1 MTNHDVELLAIGAGP
16 ANLAL
21 AVALEELGADGLA
34 ESSLLIERGPTVEWQ
49 RGLLLP
55 WTKSQVA
62 FAKDLVTLR
71 NPRSKFTFLNYLRSV
86 GRLDDFINMG
96 SFTPYRVEVSG
107 YLQWVSESLRK
118 VQLRLGCD
126 CTSVEP
132 VRDSTGRLTGWLTRL
147 ADGTEISSR
156 YLVIGA
162 GRDPYV
168 PPELSHL
175 PADRL
180 IHSTRY
186 RSRIAT
192 LDKDQQYRIAIVG
205 AAQSAAEMFRATQHD
220 LPNSDVSWV
229 MRSIGLRAYDTNKF
243 TNELYYPSYID
254 KFYEALPDGK
264 KQILQEMHLTNY
276 SGVESDLLQELYT
289 SLYLDRLN
297 GVERR
302 RLVQMTDITGART
315 DGDEV
320 VLELTD
326 RKTGAVD
333 ELRRD
338 LVFLGTGFVR
348 EMPRLIRGLGAS
360 IGLDRIEV
368 NRQYRLDLGEPSDAA
383 CYLQGVNEATHGIA
397 DSLLSVLGNRAE
409 DIAQDILA
417 HRASKRMNG
426 VRRPAA
432 EHPSAAELPSAA
444 DRRTALSVPADGAVS
459 A

>member
-1 MTNHDVELLAIGAGP
+1 MTNREVELLAVGAGP

-21 AVALEELGADGLA
+21 AVALEELGVDGLA
-34 ESSLLIERGPTVEWQ
+34 ENSLVIERGHTVEWQ

-71 NPRSKFTFLNYLRSV
+71 NPRSEFTFLNYLRSV

-107 YLQWVSESLRK
+107 YLRWVSESLRK
-118 VQLRLGCD
+118 VRLELGCES
-126 CTSVEP
+126 TSIEP
-132 VRDSTGRLTGWLTRL
+132 VRNSAGTLTGWLTRL
-147 ADGTEISSR
+147 ADGRTISSR

-162 GRDPYV
+162 GRDVYV
-168 PPELSHL
+168 PPELAGL

-186 RSRIAT
+186 RSQLT
-192 LDKDQQYRIAIVG
+192 ELDKDRPYRVAVVG
-205 AAQSAAEMFRATQHD
+205 AAQSAAEMFRAVQLD

-243 TNELYYPSYID
+243 TNELYYPSFID
-254 KFYEALPDGK
+254 KFFEARPEGK
-264 KQILQEMHLTNY
+264 EQILREMHLTNY

-289 SLYLDRLN
+289 GMYLEKLA
-297 GVERR
+297 GVEQR
-302 RLVQMTDITGART
+302 RLVPMTDITGART
-315 DGDEV
+315 DGDEI
-320 VLELTD
+320 VLELTN
-326 RKTGAVD
+326 RKTGSVT

-348 EMPRLIRGLGAS
+348 EMPWLVRNLGAA

-368 NRQYRLDLGEPSDAA
+368 SRQYRLNLGEPSDAA

-397 DSLLSVLGNRAE
+397 DSLLSVLGNRAAE
-409 DIAQDILA
+409 VTQDILA
-417 HRASKRMNG
+417 RRAGKRVNGVHRAT
-426 VRRPAA
+426 A
-432 EHPSAAELPSAA
+432 EQL
-444 DRRTALSVPADGAVS
+444 TAVPLSADGALHT
-459 A
+459 

>member
-1 MTNHDVELLAIGAGP
+1 MTNHDVELLAVGAGP

-21 AVALEELGADGLA
+21 AVALEELGAGGLA
-34 ESSLLIERGPTVEWQ
+34 ENSLVIERGEAVAWQ
-49 RGLLLP
+49 QGLLLP

-71 NPRSKFTFLNYLRSV
+71 NPRSEFTFLNYLRSV

-107 YLQWVSESLRK
+107 YLQWVSETLRK
-118 VQLRLGCD
+118 VRLQLGCA
-126 CTSVEP
+126 CTSIEP
-132 VRDSTGRLTGWLTRL
+132 VRDPGGRLTGWLTRL
-147 ADGTEISSR
+147 ADGSTISSK

-168 PPELSHL
+168 PPVLAGL
-175 PADRL
+175 PAERL

-186 RSRIAT
+186 RTRMAA
-192 LDKDQQYRIAIVG
+192 LDKDRQHRIAVVG
-205 AAQSAAEMFRATQHD
+205 AAQSAAEMFRAVQID

-243 TNELYYPSYID
+243 TNELYYPSFVD
-254 KFYEALPDGK
+254 KFFEARPDGK
-264 KQILQEMHLTNY
+264 EQILREMHLTNY
-276 SGVESDLLQELYT
+276 SGVETDLLQELYT
-289 SLYLDRLN
+289 GLYLDRLS

-302 RLVQMTDITGART
+302 RLVPMTDITGARM

-326 RKTGAVD
+326 RKTGTVS

-348 EMPRLIRGLGAS
+348 EMPALVRGLAS
-360 IGLDRIEV
+360 AIGLERIEV
-368 NRQYRLDLGEPSDAA
+368 TRQYRLKLGEPSDAA

-397 DSLLSVLGNRAE
+397 DSLLSVLGNRAGE
-409 DIAQDILA
+409 VTQDILA
-417 HRASKRMNG
+417 RRNGRQVNG
-426 VRRPAA
+426 VHPVAA
-432 EHPSAAELPSAA
+432 EELAAVP
-444 DRRTALSVPADGAVS
+444 LSADGALQT
-459 A
+459 

>member
-1 MTNHDVELLAIGAGP
+1 MTNRKVELLAIGAGP

-21 AVALEELGADGLA
+21 AVALEELGVDGLA
-34 ESSLLIERGPTVEWQ
+34 ENSLVIERGPTVEWQ

-71 NPRSKFTFLNYLRSV
+71 NPRSRFSFLNYLRSV

-107 YLQWVSESLRK
+107 YLRWVSESLRK
-118 VQLRLGCD
+118 VRIQLSCD
-126 CTSVEP
+126 CVSVEP
-132 VRDSTGRLTGWLTRL
+132 VRDSAGSLTGWLTRL
-147 ADGTEISSR
+147 ADGSTISSR

-162 GRDPYV
+162 GRDPYI
-168 PPELSHL
+168 PSELAHL

-180 IHSTRY
+180 VHSTRY
-186 RSRIAT
+186 RSRMAE
-192 LDKDQQYRIAIVG
+192 LDKDRPYRVAVVG
-205 AAQSAAEMFRATQHD
+205 AAQSAAEMFRATQID

-243 TNELYYPSYID
+243 TNELYYPSFID
-254 KFYEALPDGK
+254 KFYEARPEGRE
-264 KQILQEMHLTNY
+264 QILREMHLTNY

-289 SLYLDRLN
+289 GLYLDRLS
-297 GVERR
+297 GVEKR
-302 RLVQMTDITGART
+302 RLVPMTDITGSRT

-326 RKTGAVD
+326 RKTGTVS

-338 LVFLGTGFVR
+338 LVLLGTGFVR
-348 EMPRLIRGLGAS
+348 EMPRLVRGLGAS

-368 NRQYRLDLGEPSDAA
+368 NRHYRLNLGEPSNAA

-397 DSLLSVLGNRAE
+397 DSLLSVLGTRGGE
-409 DIAQDILA
+409 ITQDILA
-417 HRASKRMNG
+417 HRAGGRVNG
-426 VRRPAA
+426 VHRPAA
-432 EHPSAAELPSAA
+432 EQLAA
-444 DRRTALSVPADGAVS
+444 VPMAADGAVP

>member
-1 MTNHDVELLAIGAGP
+1 MTNREVELLAVGAGP

-21 AVALEELGADGLA
+21 AVALEELGVDGLA
-34 ESSLLIERGPTVEWQ
+34 ENSLVIERGHSVEWQ

-71 NPRSKFTFLNYLRSV
+71 NPRSEFTFLNYLRSV

-107 YLQWVSESLRK
+107 YLRWVSESLRK
-118 VQLRLGCD
+118 VRIELGCES
-126 CTSVEP
+126 TSIEP
-132 VRDSTGRLTGWLTRL
+132 VRNSAGTLTGWLTRL
-147 ADGTEISSR
+147 ADGSTISSR

-162 GRDPYV
+162 GRDVYV
-168 PPELSHL
+168 PPELAGL

-186 RSRIAT
+186 RSRVT
-192 LDKDQQYRIAIVG
+192 ELDKDKPYRVAVVG
-205 AAQSAAEMFRATQHD
+205 AAQSAAEMFRAVQID

-254 KFYEALPDGK
+254 KFFEARPEGK
-264 KQILQEMHLTNY
+264 EQILREMHLTNY

-289 SLYLDRLN
+289 GMYLEKLS
-297 GVERR
+297 GVEQR
-302 RLVQMTDITGART
+302 RLVPMTDITGART
-315 DGDEV
+315 DGDEI
-320 VLELTD
+320 VLDLTD
-326 RKTGAVD
+326 RKTGKTN

-348 EMPRLIRGLGAS
+348 EMPSLVRNLSTA
-360 IGLDRIEV
+360 IGLERIEV
-368 NRQYRLDLGEPSDAA
+368 SRQYRLKLGEPSDAA

-397 DSLLSVLGNRAE
+397 DSLLSVLGNRAAE
-409 DIAQDILA
+409 ITQDLLA
-417 HRASKRMNG
+417 RRAGKRVNGVHRA
-426 VRRPAA
+426 PA
-432 EHPSAAELPSAA
+432 EQL
-444 DRRTALSVPADGAVS
+444 TAVPLTADGALHS
-459 A
+459 

>member
-1 MTNHDVELLAIGAGP
+1 MTNHEVELLAVGAGP

-21 AVALEELGADGLA
+21 AVALEELGIDGLA
-34 ESSLLIERGPTVEWQ
+34 ENSLFIERGESVEWQ

-107 YLQWVSESLRK
+107 YLRWVSESLQK
-118 VQLRLGCD
+118 VRIRLGCD
-126 CTSVEP
+126 CTSIEP
-132 VRDSTGRLTGWLTRL
+132 VRNPAGALTGWLTRL
-147 ADGTEISSR
+147 ADGSTISSR

-168 PPELSHL
+168 PAEFAGL
-175 PADRL
+175 PAERV
-180 IHSTRY
+180 IHSTQY
-186 RSRIAT
+186 RTRVAQ
-192 LDKDQQYRIAIVG
+192 LDKDRPYRVAVVG
-205 AAQSAAEMFRATQHD
+205 AAQSAAEMFRATQID

-243 TNELYYPSYID
+243 TNELYYPSFID
-254 KFYEALPDGK
+254 KFYEARPEGK
-264 KQILQEMHLTNY
+264 EQILREMHLTNY

-289 SLYLDRLN
+289 SMYLDRLA
-297 GVERR
+297 GIDQR
-302 RLVQMTDITGART
+302 RLVPMTDIVGARAE
-315 DGDEV
+315 GDEI
-320 VLELTD
+320 VLELSD
-326 RKTGAVD
+326 RKTGTGS

-338 LVFLGTGFVR
+338 VVLLGTGFVR
-348 EMPRLIRGLGAS
+348 EMPRLVRGLSDA
-360 IGLDRIEV
+360 IGLDGIEV
-368 NRQYRLDLGEPSDAA
+368 NRQYRLQLDEPSDAA

-397 DSLLSVLGNRAE
+397 DSLLSVLGNRAG
-409 DIAQDILA
+409 DIAQDIVA
-417 HRASKRMNG
+417 HRAGRRTNG
-426 VRRPAA
+426 VHR
-432 EHPSAAELPSAA
+432 PSAERLTTVP
-444 DRRTALSVPADGAVS
+444 LSADGAVP

>member
-1 MTNHDVELLAIGAGP
+1 MINREVELLAVGAGP

-21 AVALEELGADGLA
+21 AVALEELGVDGLA
-34 ESSLLIERGPTVEWQ
+34 ENSLVIERGHSVEWQ

-71 NPRSKFTFLNYLRSV
+71 NPRSEFTFLNYLRSV

-107 YLQWVSESLRK
+107 YLRWVSESLRK
-118 VQLRLGCD
+118 VRIELGCES
-126 CTSVEP
+126 TSVEP
-132 VRDSTGRLTGWLTRL
+132 VRNSAGTLTGWLTRL
-147 ADGTEISSR
+147 ADGSTISSR

-162 GRDPYV
+162 GRDVYV
-168 PPELSHL
+168 PPELAGL

-186 RSRIAT
+186 RSQVAE
-192 LDKDQQYRIAIVG
+192 LDKDRPYRVAVVG
-205 AAQSAAEMFRATQHD
+205 AAQSAAEMFRAVQID

-254 KFYEALPDGK
+254 KFFEARPEGK
-264 KQILQEMHLTNY
+264 EQILREMHLTNY

-289 SLYLDRLN
+289 GMYLEKLA
-297 GVERR
+297 GVEQR
-302 RLVQMTDITGART
+302 RLVPMTDITGARM
-315 DGDEV
+315 DGDDI

-326 RKTGAVD
+326 RKTGTVN

-348 EMPRLIRGLGAS
+348 EMPRLVRGLGAA

-368 NRQYRLDLGEPSDAA
+368 SRQYRLMLGEPSDAA

-397 DSLLSVLGNRAE
+397 DSLLSVLGNRAAE
-409 DIAQDILA
+409 VTQDILA
-417 HRASKRMNG
+417 RRSGKRVNGVHRA
-426 VRRPAA
+426 PA
-432 EHPSAAELPSAA
+432 EQL
-444 DRRTALSVPADGAVS
+444 TAVPLSADGALQT
-459 A
+459 

>member
-1 MTNHDVELLAIGAGP
+1 MTNHEVELLAVGAGP

-21 AVALEELGADGLA
+21 AVALEELGVDGLA
-34 ESSLLIERGPTVEWQ
+34 ENSLFIERGQTVEWQ

-71 NPRSKFTFLNYLRSV
+71 NPRSRFTFLNYLRSV

-107 YLQWVSESLRK
+107 YLRWVSESLRK
-118 VQLRLGCD
+118 VRLQLGCD
-126 CTSVEP
+126 CVSVEP
-132 VRDSTGRLTGWLTRL
+132 VRNPAGALTGWLTRL
-147 ADGTEISSR
+147 GDGSTISSR

-168 PPELSHL
+168 PTEFAQL
-175 PADRL
+175 PADRV
-180 IHSTRY
+180 IHSTQY
-186 RSRIAT
+186 RSRVAA
-192 LDKDQQYRIAIVG
+192 LDKSKHHRVAVVG
-205 AAQSAAEMFRATQHD
+205 AAQSAAEMFRATQID

-254 KFYEALPDGK
+254 KFFEARQEGRD
-264 KQILQEMHLTNY
+264 QILREMHLTNY

-289 SLYLDRLN
+289 SMYLDRLA
-297 GVERR
+297 GVEQR
-302 RLVQMTDITGART
+302 RLVPMTDIVGARS

-320 VLELTD
+320 VLELSD
-326 RKTGAVD
+326 RKTGTVS

-338 LVFLGTGFVR
+338 LVLLGTGFVR
-348 EMPRLIRGLGAS
+348 EMPRLVRGLSDA

-368 NRQYRLDLGEPSDAA
+368 NRQYRLQLDEPSDAA

-397 DSLLSVLGNRAE
+397 DSLLSVLGNRAG

-417 HRASKRMNG
+417 HRAGRRTNG
-426 VRRPAA
+426 VHRPAA
-432 EHPSAAELPSAA
+432 ERL
-444 DRRTALSVPADGAVS
+444 TAVPVSADGAVP

>member
-1 MTNHDVELLAIGAGP
+1 MTNREVELLAVGAGP

-34 ESSLLIERGPTVEWQ
+34 QNSLVIERGDSVEWQ

-71 NPRSKFTFLNYLRSV
+71 NPRSEFTFLNYLRSV

-107 YLQWVSESLRK
+107 YLSWVSQSLRK
-118 VQLRLGCD
+118 VRLQLGCD
-126 CTSVEP
+126 CRSIEP
-132 VRDSTGRLTGWLTRL
+132 VRGPAGTLTGWLARL
-147 ADGTEISSR
+147 ADGSTISSR

-168 PPELSHL
+168 PPTLAGL

-186 RSRIAT
+186 RSRMTA
-192 LDKDQQYRIAIVG
+192 LDKDRPHRVAVVG
-205 AAQSAAEMFRATQHD
+205 AAQSAAEMFRALQID
-220 LPNSDVSWV
+220 LPTSDVSWV

-254 KFYEALPDGK
+254 KFFEARPEGK
-264 KQILQEMHLTNY
+264 EQILREMHLTNY
-276 SGVESDLLQELYT
+276 SGVESDLLQDLYT
-289 SLYLDRLN
+289 GLYLDRLS
-297 GVERR
+297 GVERQ
-302 RLVQMTDITGART
+302 RLVTMTDITGARA
-315 DGDEV
+315 DGDEI

-326 RKTGAVD
+326 RRTDAVS

-348 EMPRLIRGLGAS
+348 EMPTLVRNLGAAL
-360 IGLDRIEV
+360 GLDRIDV
-368 NRQYRLDLGEPSDAA
+368 TRQYRLKLDEPSDAA

-397 DSLLSVLGNRAE
+397 DSLLSVLGNRAA
-409 DIAQDILA
+409 DVTQDILA
-417 HRASKRMNG
+417 RRAGKKVNGAHRAT
-426 VRRPAA
+426 
-432 EHPSAAELPSAA
+432 A
-444 DRRTALSVPADGAVS
+444 DQFTPVPLSADGALHT
-459 A
+459 